1 MITGP
6 LFVHQ
11 YCRDSLE
18 LQYQLTLSDRIYSRQ
33 SRVHWRGV
41 TKPTQKQIRKM
52 RKISFFIRQFK
63 YSQGVWLFD
72 DADINEMLEDIRLH
86 KMGEKSWA

>member
-11 YCRDSLE
+11 MERGHIR
-18 LQYQLTLSDRIYSRQ
+18 LQFQLTVSDRLYSMK
-33 SRVHWRGV
+33 SRVHWRGI

-52 RKISFFIRQFK
+52 RKISFFIRQYRHNCGYRVFN
-63 YSQGVWLFD
+63 GE
-72 DADINEMLEDIRLH
+72 DIDRAIDRIRLH
-86 KMGEKSWA
+86 KMGEQQWQ